1 MKEITLTPLDKVD
14 KTGFLASYLTK
25 RSQQEPEIIQHY
37 NNEIE
42 CIKLS
47 HKIKQLRE
55 DINLTQQELADR
67 MGKSQASIGR
77 IENGTTNPTYKTLE
91 EIAAAT
97 NTRLV
102 VDFVPIKN

>member
-1 MKEITLTPLDKVD
+1 MNEITLTPLDKVD

-25 RSQQEPEIIQHY
+25 RSQQEPESLQHY
-37 NNEIE
+37 NNEIKS
-42 CIKLS
+42 IKLS

>member
-1 MKEITLTPLDKVD
+1 
-14 KTGFLASYLTK
+14 
-25 RSQQEPEIIQHY
+25 
-37 NNEIE
+37 
-42 CIKLS
+42 
-47 HKIKQLRE
+47 
-55 DINLTQQELADR
+55 

-102 VDFVPIKN
+102 VDFCSNKELELKKRF

>member
-1 MKEITLTPLDKVD
+1 MKEITLTPLNKVD
-14 KTGFLASYLTK
+14 RNGFLASYLAE
-25 RSQQEPEIIQHY
+25 RNQQEPEIIKHY
-37 NNEIE
+37 NNDIE

-47 HKIKQLRE
+47 DKIKQLRE
-55 DINLTQQELADR
+55 NINLTQQELADR

-91 EIAAAT
+91 EIATAT

-102 VDFVPIKN
+102 VDFVPIQN

>member
-25 RSQQEPEIIQHY
+25 RSQQEPEILQHY

-47 HKIKQLRE
+47 HKI
-55 DINLTQQELADR
+55 
-67 MGKSQASIGR
+67 
-77 IENGTTNPTYKTLE
+77 
-91 EIAAAT
+91 
-97 NTRLV
+97 
-102 VDFVPIKN
+102 

>member
-25 RSQQEPEIIQHY
+25 RSQQEPEILQHY

-55 DINLTQQELADR
+55 DINLTQQE
-67 MGKSQASIGR
+67 SQASIGR

>member
-1 MKEITLTPLDKVD
+1 
-14 KTGFLASYLTK
+14 
-25 RSQQEPEIIQHY
+25 
-37 NNEIE
+37 
-42 CIKLS
+42 
-47 HKIKQLRE
+47 
-55 DINLTQQELADR
+55 